1 MPAGPTAV
9 SGLDALLALQAVDAD
24 RPGGRRRA
32 VKHGADLLD
41 ALEEIRIGLL
51 SGSIAGEALERVLAI
66 VSELEPSGDAGLD
79 ALVAEIALRA
89 EVEAAKLGRF
99 RAGS

>member
-1 MPAGPTAV
+1 
-9 SGLDALLALQAVDAD
+9 
-24 RPGGRRRA
+24 